1 MALPRAYMRTVKVGF
16 GLDPDKWRQ
25 PFDDRGDAGGPM
37 TTATVEADAPSLRHD
52 A

>member
-1 MALPRAYMRTVKVGF
+1 MALPRAYMQAVKVGF
-16 GLDPDKWRQ
+16 GLDPDKWRH

>member
-1 MALPRAYMRTVKVGF
+1 MALPRAYMRPVKVGF

-25 PFDDRGDAGGPM
+25 PFDDRRDAGGPM
-37 TTATVEADAPSLRHD
+37 TTATVNGDAPSPRHD